1 MRILTTTLLAIC
13 LINFAATSSHGFGLL
28 WLNLCRPVVMPC
40 ECCCSNG
47 PPAVDLCGG
56 TVLSERP
63 ADAPAEMAHGDIVI
77 EQDATD
83 VPAAPT
89 EVSDGNAAENGNA
102 ASEADTAE
110 PVDEDVASPSD
121 LDDDDDAASATDED
135 ATAPTD
141 EAADSDA

>member
-1 MRILTTTLLAIC
+1 MRILTTTLLVIC

-47 PPAVDLCGG
+47 PPTVDLCGG

-63 ADAPAEMAHGDIVI
+63 ADAPAEVAHGDIVI

-89 EVSDGNAAENGNA
+89 EVSDGNA